1 MNDYMTT
8 RPRKWEDIKEIPK
21 EDLTD
26 ALKLVLRGL
35 PSVETT
41 AFDEPQ
47 DGTEYN
53 NRAYVALFPVNCAA
67 CVSTDGRGQVLKAFK
82 FPISLLEPDLDDG
95 ALVHVEGWGV
105 CTRVQAEKEARYRE
119 EENGQ
124 TAGRLRA
131 AVELQSAFEAAAKG
145 PAFEGDV
152 DQNVKTSE

>member
-1 MNDYMTT
+1 MTT

-67 CVSTDGRGQVLKAFK
+67 CVSTDGRGQVLKGFQ
-82 FPISLLEPDLDDG
+82 FPISVLDPVLDEG
-95 ALVHVEGWGV
+95 DEVHVEGWGI
-105 CTRVQAEKEARYRE
+105 CERAQAAKESISRKKDIEAKE
-119 EENGQ
+119 G
-124 TAGRLRA
+124 ALRA
-131 AVELQSAFEAAAKG
+131 AKELQDAFERAANG
-145 PAFEGDV
+145 PAYEGEV
-152 DQNVKTSE
+152 DPEVKTSE